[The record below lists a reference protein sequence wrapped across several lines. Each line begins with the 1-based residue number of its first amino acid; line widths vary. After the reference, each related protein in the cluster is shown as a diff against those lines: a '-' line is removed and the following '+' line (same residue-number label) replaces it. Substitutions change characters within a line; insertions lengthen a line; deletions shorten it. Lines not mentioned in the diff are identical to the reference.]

1 MTQPPLPSPTELAHR
16 LERLERSNRR
26 HRLAALAGGL
36 ACLAWTACALGPEKQ
51 SLRAERFVLLAPD
64 GGEAAVLEVDSNG
77 HPFLLMKSG
86 EASTYLT
93 TRGPSLL
100 LRGPDGK
107 VGAFLGVDSKATSR
121 LELVSARLIDGV
133 RLTAHADG
141 SSGVYVLDTEG
152 RERGALESLATGL
165 TSLQLRDGQ
174 RRIRGQLGLDAAN
187 VPSVLLLDEAGGRR
201 LGMVVEADGNPLLEL
216 QDAKARARAR
226 LATLFDGS
234 PKLELLREDGAAS
247 FGAP

>member
-1 MTQPPLPSPTELAHR
+1 MR
-16 LERLERSNRR
+16 
-26 HRLAALAGGL
+26 
-36 ACLAWTACALGPEKQ
+36 
-51 SLRAERFVLLAPD
+51 
-64 GGEAAVLEVDSNG
+64 EVDSNG

-141 SSGVYVLDTEG
+141 SAGVYVLDTEG

-174 RRIRGQLGLDAAN
+174 ATEVAYDGRDLRDREAEEDVALA
-187 VPSVLLLDEAGGRR
+187 VLAEAGLEEAGHA
-201 LGMVVEADGNPLLEL
+201 LGALGVREHLEP
-216 QDAKARARAR
+216 
-226 LATLFDGS
+226 GH
-234 PKLELLREDGAAS
+234 DGART
-247 FGAP
+247 GG